1 MSGTYKWEEVNYNNN
16 SPGQQQEQTSSKEN
30 TSSSSSRIDH
40 LLEQRRQ
47 QSNNNTSN
55 NGLLYTSDTIDLPT
69 TSYASSKKL
78 LQSSAFSLSPPR
90 QLFNQLAVMEL
101 EQNVWGNKHAEEE
114 TMTFTPIS
122 NDTQHH
128 KEDSMQQHNDHGV
141 DTDDDVEQYTNFIDT
156 YESSFIPDD
165 EDGSN
170 VFEYEV
176 DRSPNYPSSYH
187 DRTSSYDGTGDFT
200 NTPSFNS
207 KGRFKDYTERNHHD
221 HEEEGAPNRVHL
233 YDSTSSSSGGYT
245 NRKKRKYCIITSV
258 VLTTL
263 AIAGV
268 LVTMFLVVIPK
279 SNDKELP
286 INRFYEVK
294 EEDGVV
300 LSDSVVLVQGMG
312 DAYLNMKDENSAV
325 VFHKVN
331 AGRPSNV
338 DSNEKVQC
346 IFKLRYSNGSNHH
359 RNYRIKLNGIQV
371 DSIRFNKTGGWSNW
385 KYTKSVISNDCL
397 VNDDGMTYNDIS
409 IESESNGGGG
419 YIYLDGLDFKLG
431 SSENENEVKTE
442 TEESEA
448 SFYILV
454 TSRPTN
460 ICTHL

>member
-16 SPGQQQEQTSSKEN
+16 GQGQQTSSKEEN
-30 TSSSSSRIDH
+30 TSSSSRIDH

-47 QSNNNTSN
+47 QSNNTSN
-55 NGLLYTSDTIDLPT
+55 SNGQLYQSDTIDLPT

-78 LQSSAFSLSPPR
+78 LQSSVFSLSPPR

-101 EQNVWGNKHAEEE
+101 EQNVWGSSSSTNNHQSEEE

-122 NDTQHH
+122 NDTNRHGI
-128 KEDSMQQHNDHGV
+128 EDSMQEGGV
-141 DTDDDVEQYTNFIDT
+141 NTDNDVEQYTNFIDS

-176 DRSPNYPSSYH
+176 DRNSQISRLS
-187 DRTSSYDGTGDFT
+187 SSYDGITSDFI

-207 KGRFKDYTERNHHD
+207 KGRFTDYTERNHHQ
-221 HEEEGAPNRVHL
+221 EEEEEVINRVHL
-233 YDSTSSSSGGYT
+233 YDSTSTGYT

-258 VLTTL
+258 ILTTL

-268 LVTMFLVVIPK
+268 LVTMFLIVIPK

-312 DAYLNMKDENSAV
+312 DAYLNMKDENSVV

-331 AGRPSNV
+331 AGRSASNT
-338 DSNEKVQC
+338 DAEKVQC
-346 IFKLRYSNGSNHH
+346 IFRFRYSNGSKHH
-359 RNYRIKLNGIQV
+359 RQYLIKLNGIQV

-385 KYTKSVISNDCL
+385 KYTKSIKSNDCL
-397 VNDDGMTYNDIS
+397 VNKDGMTYNDIS
-409 IESESNGGGG
+409 IESESNGGKG

-431 SSENENEVKTE
+431 DVGNENENEVKPE
-442 TEESEA
+442 TEESEV
-448 SFYILV
+448 SDK
-454 TSRPTN
+454 
-460 ICTHL
+460 

>member
-1 MSGTYKWEEVNYNNN
+1 MSGTYKWEEVNCN
-16 SPGQQQEQTSSKEN
+16 SQGQESQQQNTSKEN
-30 TSSSSSRIDH
+30 TSSRIDH

-47 QSNNNTSN
+47 QTNSNSN
-55 NGLLYTSDTIDLPT
+55 GHLYQSDTIDLPS

-101 EQNVWGNKHAEEE
+101 EQNVWGSSNHQSEEEE
-114 TMTFTPIS
+114 TMTFTPIAT
-122 NDTQHH
+122 DTQRHSNT
-128 KEDSMQQHNDHGV
+128 EQQHNEGGGV
-141 DTDDDVEQYTNFIDT
+141 DTDDDVEQYTNFIDS

-187 DRTSSYDGTGDFT
+187 DGASSYDGITSDFT

-207 KGRFKDYTERNHHD
+207 KGRFTDYTERHD
-221 HEEEGAPNRVHL
+221 VDEEEEVTNRVHL
-233 YDSTSSSSGGYT
+233 YDSTSSIGYT

-258 VLTTL
+258 TLTTL

-312 DAYLNMKDENSAV
+312 DAYLNMKDENSSV

-331 AGRPSNV
+331 AGPSSV
-338 DSNEKVQC
+338 DSNKKVQC
-346 IFKLRYSNGSNHH
+346 IFKFRYSNGS
-359 RNYRIKLNGIQV
+359 RKVRV
-371 DSIRFNKTGGWSNW
+371 SIVLSC
-385 KYTKSVISNDCL
+385 V
-397 VNDDGMTYNDIS
+397 
-409 IESESNGGGG
+409 
-419 YIYLDGLDFKLG
+419 
-431 SSENENEVKTE
+431 
-442 TEESEA
+442 
-448 SFYILV
+448 
-454 TSRPTN
+454 
-460 ICTHL
+460 